1 MSKEYVE
8 LYKLKFNKDVQLQN
22 EEKLKQEREP
32 KINKRREKI
41 YKAKLKVQEIEPFYL
56 DELMGLYDRKVTTHK
71 DKVYIFKELEKYYCP
86 KVTAFFKKKVDTE
99 YNRQLREMAFYHL
112 QEFGH
117 FSKLRR
123 QKYMRIPSGNKK
135 RRKFLKEEYMKQTF
149 SITEIPEELEYRIEN
164 SKEQKLKT
172 YDFFISHS
180 SADFHEV
187 QNLITTL
194 NMKNKN
200 VYCDWI
206 NDTDYLKR
214 NLVGEATKT
223 VIEKRM
229 NQSNAVLFVSSNNSQ
244 NSKWVKYE
252 LNYFHQ
258 LKKPIFVIKKES
270 ISDERYSF
278 EKLSDSWFYDE
289 NFKNIN
295 LFENS

>member
-1 MSKEYVE
+1 
-8 LYKLKFNKDVQLQN
+8 
-22 EEKLKQEREP
+22 
-32 KINKRREKI
+32 
-41 YKAKLKVQEIEPFYL
+41 
-56 DELMGLYDRKVTTHK
+56 
-71 DKVYIFKELEKYYCP
+71 
-86 KVTAFFKKKVDTE
+86 
-99 YNRQLREMAFYHL
+99 
-112 QEFGH
+112 
-117 FSKLRR
+117 
-123 QKYMRIPSGNKK
+123 
-135 RRKFLKEEYMKQTF
+135 MKQTF